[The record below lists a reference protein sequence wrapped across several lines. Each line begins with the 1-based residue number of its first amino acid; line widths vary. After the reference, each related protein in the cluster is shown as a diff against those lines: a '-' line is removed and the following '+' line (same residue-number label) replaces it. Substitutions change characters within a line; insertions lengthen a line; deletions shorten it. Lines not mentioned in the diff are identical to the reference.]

1 MKKLL
6 LVLALAAF
14 APLGYADDKGKDDAK
29 EHVKKDHEKE
39 QDNVKDDDAEE
50 VAEEAEEASEEASE
64 AIEEAIEDI
73 IDNYGEVPASE
84 TAQAVKELK
93 ASVRDAVLKGLITRL
108 EGSNALNG
116 LEIALSKGGQ
126 NPVSPS

>member
-14 APLGYADDKGKDDAK
+14 APLSYADNKAKDDAK
-29 EHVKKDHEKE
+29 EHVKKAHEKG
-39 QDNVKDDDAEE
+39 QGKVKEKDDAEE
-50 VAEEAEEASEEASE
+50 AAEEIAE
-64 AIEEAIEDI
+64 AIEEI
-73 IDNYGEVPASE
+73 IANNGKVPANE
-84 TAQAVKELK
+84 TAKAVKELK
-93 ASVRDAVLKGLITRL
+93 ASVREAVLNGLITRL
-108 EGSNALNG
+108 DGSNALNG

>member
-14 APLGYADDKGKDDAK
+14 APLSYADDKGKDDAK

-39 QDNVKDDDAEE
+39 QDHAKKEDDAEDA
-50 VAEEAEEASEEASE
+50 AEEIAE
-64 AIEEAIEDI
+64 AIEEI
-73 IDNYGEVPASE
+73 IDNNGKVPANE
-84 TAQAVKELK
+84 TAKAVKELK
-93 ASVRDAVLKGLITRL
+93 ASVREAVLEGLITRL

-116 LEIALSKGGQ
+116 LEIALSNGGQ

>member
-50 VAEEAEEASEEASE
+50 VAEEASEEASE

>member
-14 APLGYADDKGKDDAK
+14 APLSYADDKAKGDAK
-29 EHVKKDHEKE
+29 EHVKE

-50 VAEEAEEASEEASE
+50 VAEEASEEASE